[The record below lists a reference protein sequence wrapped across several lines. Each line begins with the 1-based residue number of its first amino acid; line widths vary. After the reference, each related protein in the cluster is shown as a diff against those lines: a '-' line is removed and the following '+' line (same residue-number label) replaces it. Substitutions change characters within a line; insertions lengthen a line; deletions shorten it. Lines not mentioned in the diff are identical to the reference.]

1 MNKCYLQLWEQSSTI
16 ENISIGCSIH
26 LDLENHYNFI
36 DEIYSSREEL
46 LIPEYYDRIVSMPF
60 ECFISDELYQ
70 NLLTHK
76 NIRLSEVEKSNLS
89 KFQDLITK
97 I

>member
-26 LDLENHYNFI
+26 LDLETHYNFI
-36 DEIYSSREEL
+36 DEIYSTREEL

>member
-1 MNKCYLQLWEQSSTI
+1 MNKCYLQLWEQSSSI
-16 ENISIGCSIH
+16 ENISVGCSIH
-26 LDLENHYNFI
+26 LDLGCHYDYI
-36 DEIYSSREEL
+36 HELYSLRNDL
-46 LIPEYYDRIVSMPF
+46 PTPQDYDRVVSLPF
-60 ECFISDELYQ
+60 ECFISDELYEK
-70 NLLTHK
+70 LLVQK

>member
-1 MNKCYLQLWEQSSTI
+1 MNKCYLQLWEQSYKI
-16 ENISIGCSIH
+16 ENISLGCSIH
-26 LDLENHYNFI
+26 IDLENHYKFI
-36 DEIYSSREEL
+36 HEVYSLRNDLST
-46 LIPEYYDRIVSMPF
+46 PEDYERVVSMPF

-70 NLLTHK
+70 NLVDQK